1 MRRLSR
7 KAKKKK
13 KEAEPPAMPGIVAAG
28 VSISLVEGTNVSLTS
43 SVPSSLPFLIR
54 QAERLAGNIS
64 RRAGASI
71 ENEYRRRG
79 RR

>member
-13 KEAEPPAMPGIVAAG
+13 KDEETPAMPGIVAAG
-28 VSISLVEGTNVSLTS
+28 VSISLCEGVVISLTS
-43 SVPSSLPFLIR
+43 SVPSSLPYLIR
-54 QAERLAGNIS
+54 QAERLTSNIS
-64 RRAGASI
+64 RRGGDYL
-71 ENEYRRRG
+71 ENRYSRGG